1 MDAQLE
7 ILLQIQDLK
16 GQRRDLEEGGLQ
28 RQMEEEAFDLK
39 VDEALA
45 MLDEKIAEV
54 VDELDP
60 RVRKRYHRLAGGRVE
75 RVVVPAI
82 KGTCYGCFVS
92 VPVSV
97 SSDPSERAK
106 LRNCESCGRFLYFI
120 D

>member
-16 GQRRDLEEGGLQ
+16 AQSRDLEEGGSE
-28 RQMEEEAFDLK
+28 RRVEEEAFDL
-39 VDEALA
+39 DIDHALT
-45 MLDEKIAEV
+45 LLGDKIAEV
-54 VDELDP
+54 ENELDP
-60 RVRKRYHRLAGGRVE
+60 RVRKRYDRLAGGIE

-97 SSDPSERAK
+97 ASDPMERAK

>member
-16 GQRRDLEEGGLQ
+16 GQRRDLEAGGAQ

-39 VDEALA
+39 VDEALDL
-45 MLDEKIAEV
+45 LDRKIAEV

-60 RVRKRYHRLAGGRVE
+60 RVRRRYHRLAGGKVE

-92 VPVSV
+92 VPVSI
-97 SSDPSERAK
+97 SSDPVERAK

>member
-1 MDAQLE
+1 MDVQLE

-16 GQRRDLEEGGLQ
+16 AQRRDLEEGGSE
-28 RQMEEEAFDLK
+28 REVEREAFDL
-39 VDEALA
+39 DIDHALA
-45 MLDEKIAEV
+45 LLDEKIVEV
-54 VDELDP
+54 VGELDP
-60 RVRKRYHRLAGGRVE
+60 RVRKRYHRLAGGIE

-97 SSDPSERAK
+97 SSDPAERAK

>member
-16 GQRRDLEEGGLQ
+16 GQRRDLGEGGPD
-28 RQMEEEAFDLK
+28 RQMEQESFALK
-39 VDEALA
+39 IDEAIEL
-45 MLDEKIAEV
+45 LDRKIAEV

-60 RVRKRYHRLAGGRVE
+60 RVRKRYDRLARGSVE

-97 SSDPSERAK
+97 SSDPTERAK